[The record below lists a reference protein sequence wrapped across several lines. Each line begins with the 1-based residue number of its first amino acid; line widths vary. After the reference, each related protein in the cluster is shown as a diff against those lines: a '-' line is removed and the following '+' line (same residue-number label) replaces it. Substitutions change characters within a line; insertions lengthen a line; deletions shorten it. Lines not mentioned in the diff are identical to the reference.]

1 MAFGGRP
8 GTEEDR
14 SRSSLQRTTDWIVAN
29 RSVWLRGLLM
39 LALFFVFWLV
49 KLVVGLI
56 ALFQFGSLLLTGQT
70 NSQLRVFGASLA
82 LYSHDIVAYLTC
94 ASERLPFPFT
104 EWPRPASDED
114 RDWDD

>member
-1 MAFGGRP
+1 MTFGGRP

-14 SRSSLQRTTDWIVAN
+14 SQSSLQRTTEWIVAN

-70 NSQLRVFGASLA
+70 NGQLRAFGASLA
-82 LYSHDIVAYLTC
+82 FYSHDIVTYLTC

-104 EWPRPASDED
+104 EWPRPMEDETG
-114 RDWDD
+114 DW